1 MSNEKFRSLQ
11 IGDIVYVYDHGSKK
25 HYQAQIVSMKGEHY
39 DHSHP
44 AFGKFKAVE
53 IEFCSNPVFY
63 SRNKESMDTGKF
75 WVNFAEEKNRRGSA
89 YTGFLTEEDAEEF
102 RVYLLDMNINDL
114 KKEIE
119 RLEKSK

>member
-25 HYQAQIVSMKGEHY
+25 HYQVQIVSMKGEHY

-44 AFGKFKAVE
+44 AFGNFKAVE

-63 SRNKESMDTGKF
+63 SRKKERMDTGKF
-75 WVNFAEEKNRRGSA
+75 WVNFAEEKSRRGSA

>member
-11 IGDIVYVYDHGSKK
+11 IGDIVYVYNHGSKK

-39 DHSHP
+39 DHFHP
-44 AFGKFKAVE
+44 EFGNFKAVE

-63 SRNKESMDTGKF
+63 SRKKERMDTGKF
-75 WVNFAEEKNRRGSA
+75 YVNFEEEKSRRGSA

-102 RVYLLDMNINDL
+102 RLEQIEL
-114 KKEIE
+114 KIDELKVQIE
-119 RLEKSK
+119 KLETTK